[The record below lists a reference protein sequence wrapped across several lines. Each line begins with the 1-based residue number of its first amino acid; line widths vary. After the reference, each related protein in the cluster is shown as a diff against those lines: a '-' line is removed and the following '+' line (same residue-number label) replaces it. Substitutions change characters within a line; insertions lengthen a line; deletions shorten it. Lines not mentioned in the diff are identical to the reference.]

1 MGLTG
6 RTKAHGKTRLFA
18 SKLFQKGAVLGG
30 LAVLLFFGATSTSW
44 IIAGTLEVPV
54 INGNLGPC
62 TADFTVTDDANKPI
76 YDAKVR
82 VTIRYGFMSKRK
94 TDLEVGTNGD
104 GKARIEGLP
113 NKVKNPPLE
122 FRVSSGEQSKTVT
135 ADPAVDCHPSF
146 TVALGTP

>member
-1 MGLTG
+1 MGVARSTSA
-6 RTKAHGKTRLFA
+6 RRKAFLWIPYD
-18 SKLFQKGAVLGG
+18 LPKGAVLAGT
-30 LAVLLFFGATSTSW
+30 AALFIFGATSTSW
-44 IIAGTLEVPV
+44 ITAQSAEIPV

-62 TADFTVTDDANKPI
+62 TADFTVTDNGNKPI
-76 YDAKVR
+76 YDAKVH

-104 GKARIEGLP
+104 GKARMEGLP
-113 NKVKNPPLE
+113 NKIKNPPLE